1 MEKQI
6 MVYLATW
13 RHHTSSEWD
22 RCANDSKACSPVET
36 KSKSISKSEMSVVKG
51 KGLHRCGSME
61 ENVHWLCNA
70 NTIHAFN
77 ETKHGKG
84 CATTAKRP
92 KKKKN

>member
-1 MEKQI
+1 
-6 MVYLATW
+6 
-13 RHHTSSEWD
+13 
-22 RCANDSKACSPVET
+22 
-36 KSKSISKSEMSVVKG
+36 
-51 KGLHRCGSME
+51 ME

-92 KKKKN
+92 KKKKKLAQYKRSED